1 MSDDEEYTKV
11 TCLSPGERRVLGTLV
26 EKGLTTPD
34 QYPLTLKGC
43 TTGCNQKNN
52 RDPVTSYDE
61 DKVSDFLEKLRE
73 KGLVAEVF
81 TDGARVAKYRHY
93 MRKRTPLTEAQL
105 AIFCELLLRGR
116 QQPGE
121 LRTRAGRMCEIPTQE
136 QLRTELNGL
145 MELGYIRANGPLDRR
160 GVEVDHTWYEPREGQ
175 TMPAAVLEAAPVAT
189 PVSAAGDTGGAG
201 CGATRSVGGAGGGI
215 VAAGGG
221 GAGVAEAGGGG
232 VGRSAGAGAETG
244 GGCGR
249 ATAGAG
255 GVRLS

>member
-1 MSDDEEYTKV
+1 
-11 TCLSPGERRVLGTLV
+11 LV

-52 RDPVTSYDE
+52 RDPVTTYDE

-145 MELGYIRANGPLDRR
+145 MDLGYIRANGPLDRR

-175 TMPAAVLEAAPVAT
+175 TMPAAVLEAAPVAPVPTHVPSAVSHST
-189 PVSAAGDTGGAG
+189 PVAVRPDPLAA
-201 CGATRSVGGAGGGI
+201 RVEELSRQ
-215 VAAGGG
+215 
-221 GAGVAEAGGGG
+221 VAEVVASRKRVEEELDEVREQVRRLVEEVAGLRQALGG
-232 VGRSAGAGAETG
+232 
-244 GGCGR
+244 
-249 ATAGAG
+249 
-255 GVRLS
+255 

>member
-1 MSDDEEYTKV
+1 MSDEEEYPKV
-11 TCLSPGERRVLGTLV
+11 TCLSSGERRVLGTLV

-52 RDPVTSYDE
+52 RDPVTAYDE
-61 DKVSDFLEKLRE
+61 DRVTDLLEKLRE
-73 KGLVAEVF
+73 RGLVAEVYS
-81 TDGARVAKYRHY
+81 DGARVAKYRHY

-121 LRTRAGRMCEIPTQE
+121 LRTRAGRMCEIPSQE

-189 PVSAAGDTGGAG
+189 PVSAPVMHSAP
-201 CGATRSVGGAGGGI
+201 
-215 VAAGGG
+215 VAARPDPL
-221 GAGVAEAGGGG
+221 GARVEELSRQVAEVVASRKRVEEELDEVREQVRRLVEEVAGLRQALGG
-232 VGRSAGAGAETG
+232 
-244 GGCGR
+244 
-249 ATAGAG
+249 
-255 GVRLS
+255 